1 MGLFKKKEPREIKDD
16 DPLLV
21 KLWYNPRTHAMMVL
35 GIYIFIF
42 AVILLIIRLSP
53 TSNTNAK
60 RSLSG
65 DKLSNLFNN
74 SENNI
79 NLYDVSLSVE
89 NGNYF
94 FSGEKSSEIIS
105 GTLLYN
111 GKTENIIVE
120 DGICRIKNTDDT
132 EDVSS
137 NAKCPENIDYRLL
150 DINSIY
156 NIVKDLNGNLF
167 GNEYYLFRLNRDEEV
182 KIYLSGDELNKIS
195 YKIKNSSYTYSV
207 RTNATKEENIGEE
220 N

>member
-42 AVILLIIRLSP
+42 AIILLIIRLSP

-207 RTNATKEENIGEE
+207 RTNATQDENIGEE

>member
-207 RTNATKEENIGEE
+207 RTNATQDENIGEE